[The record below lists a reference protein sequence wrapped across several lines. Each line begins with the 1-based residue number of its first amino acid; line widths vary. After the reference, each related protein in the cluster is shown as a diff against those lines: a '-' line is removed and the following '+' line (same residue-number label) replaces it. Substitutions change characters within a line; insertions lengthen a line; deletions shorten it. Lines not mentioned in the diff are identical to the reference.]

1 MKILS
6 IYRSSFS
13 ARVFATAAL
22 FIVIFSVVLTT
33 CFILNERQSL
43 RHGLI
48 VKGTLITELLA
59 SNSRV
64 GIFAENK
71 DLIIPSVDTVLKDT
85 EAVSASVFNVSGKL
99 ITEQTREFSNAR
111 NVITV
116 DNPEQLIAQMRK
128 SLMPLHTE
136 NDNTIEFWSPV
147 TAYTGYTSTPYYF
160 DNIQQAKPGRLV
172 GYVRVVLSMKSLKHD
187 IKVLTYKSI
196 LASLFFLF
204 AGLAT
209 VYVFIR
215 RILQPVRELTDSV
228 RHIEY
233 SDFPKKIPVLHTDEF
248 GQLAESFNGMIDE
261 LQKRQED
268 KNRLENQLVHMHKM
282 EAIGCLATDISR
294 DFIYLINTFTS
305 KIFVARNYL
314 SPGHKAYEELDA
326 LRDTL
331 EYARELSK
339 KLADF
344 SKNSTTFI
352 EVQSLALVL
361 KQALPLV
368 TVNSPIKLNM
378 LIDDNLRQCRF
389 DKWQI
394 SRILGYV
401 LTNAMEASPTDGT
414 ITIKATNI
422 DISNH
427 THLKDGQYALI
438 SISDKGIGISPDNIE
453 KIFTPFFTTKYKHYG
468 LGLAV
473 AFSIIKNHGGH
484 IEAESKEGRGTA
496 VNIYI
501 PAN

>member
-22 FIVIFSVVLTT
+22 FLVIFSVVLTT
-33 CFILNERQSL
+33 SFILNERRSL

-59 SNSRV
+59 SNSRI
-64 GIFAENK
+64 GIFAEDK

-85 EAVSASVFNVSGKL
+85 EAISASVFNVAGKL
-99 ITEQTREFSNAR
+99 ITEQTREFGDDKS
-111 NVITV
+111 V
-116 DNPEQLIAQMRK
+116 DNPEQLIAQMRN

-136 NDNTIEFWSPV
+136 NGNTIEFWSPV

-160 DNIQQAKPGRLV
+160 DNIQKAKPGRLV
-172 GYVRVVLSMKSLKHD
+172 GYVGVALSMKSLRHD
-187 IKVLTYKSI
+187 IKILTYKSI

-215 RILQPVRELTDSV
+215 HILRPVRELTDSV

-248 GQLAESFNGMIDE
+248 GQLAESFNDMIDE

-268 KNRLENQLVHMHKM
+268 KSRLENQLVHTHKM

-326 LRDTL
+326 LRDAL

-344 SKNSTTFI
+344 SKNSTTFF
-352 EVQSLALVL
+352 EVQSLAIVL

-368 TVNSPIKLNM
+368 MVNSPIKLNM

-394 SRILGYV
+394 SRILGYI
-401 LTNAMEASPTDGT
+401 LTNAIEASQPDST
-414 ITIKATNI
+414 ITIKAANI

-484 IEAESKEGRGTA
+484 IEAES
-496 VNIYI
+496 
-501 PAN
+501 